1 MWQRVQT
8 IFLTVAVACLVAM
21 IFFPVWEVKTETVRL
36 TLYPLYY
43 RAQQGTDIQEIY
55 FPYCVVA
62 MLGLAAATIALIE
75 IQKFENR
82 LLQMKLGAL
91 NSLFITGCGFAVV
104 FLSLKLQK
112 MAQAPGNFGLGF
124 YLPFAALVL
133 NWIAGRL
140 IRRDEKLVKDS
151 ERLR

>member
-8 IFLTVAVACLVAM
+8 IFLAVAVACLVAM
-21 IFFPVWEVKTETVRL
+21 IFFPVWEVKTEALRL

-55 FPYCVVA
+55 FPYSIIA
-62 MLGLAAATIALIE
+62 ILGLAAATIALIE

-91 NSLFITGCGFAVV
+91 NSIFMAGCGFAAV
-104 FLSLKLQK
+104 FFALK
-112 MAQAPGNFGLGF
+112 
-124 YLPFAALVL
+124 
-133 NWIAGRL
+133 I
-140 IRRDEKLVKDS
+140 
-151 ERLR
+151 

>member
-8 IFLTVAVACLVAM
+8 IFLAVAVACLVAM

-55 FPYCVVA
+55 FPYSVIA
-62 MLGLAAATIALIE
+62 ILGLAAATIALIE

-91 NSLFITGCGFAVV
+91 NALFMGGCGFAAVY
-104 FLSLKLQK
+104 LSLKLQRSV
-112 MAQAPGNFGLGF
+112 QAPGSFGFAL
-124 YLPFAALVL
+124 YLPFAAMLL
-133 NWIAGRL
+133 NTIANRF
-140 IRRDEKLVKDS
+140 IRKDEKLVKDS

>member
-8 IFLTVAVACLVAM
+8 IFLAVTVACLVAM
-21 IFFPVWEVKTETVRL
+21 IFFPIWEVKTETTRL

-43 RAQQGTDIQEIY
+43 RAQLGDAISEIY
-55 FPYCVVA
+55 FPYCVTA
-62 MLGLAAATIALIE
+62 ILALAAATIALIE

-91 NSLFITGCGFAVV
+91 NSLFISGCGFAAV
-104 FLSLKLQK
+104 FFFIKLQK
-112 MAQAPGNFGLGF
+112 AAQAQGNLGLAL
-124 YLPFAALVL
+124 YLPFAALLL
-133 NWIAGRL
+133 NSVANRF
-140 IRRDEKLVKDS
+140 IRKDEKLVKDS